1 VLAKEPSTE
10 LKGIM
15 LKVGEIHFGSK
26 VNSLIGRKKSVPQD
40 VPNPSLINSNNTQT
54 ALFATIH
61 SSQASNSNLQSLP

>member
-1 VLAKEPSTE
+1 VLVKEPSTE

-15 LKVGEIHFGSK
+15 LKVGEIRFGSK
-26 VNSLIGRKKSVPQD
+26 VNSLIRRKKSVPQD

-61 SSQASNSNLQSLP
+61 SSQANNSNPQSLH